1 MDRVDSFSFG
11 MGLTVRE
18 PLKPTLAI
26 NGDELVPGMSMMIS
40 IGGGW
45 ELNWSF
51 MAGGGGG
58 GIFWKRRAREM
69 IIKSGQGILMEQQK

>member
-51 MAGGGGG
+51 MAGGGGDFLETKG
-58 GIFWKRRAREM
+58 
-69 IIKSGQGILMEQQK
+69 S